1 MSFKKIE
8 IDQLLRT
15 KHVCEK
21 KQFSYLLDAFQRKY
35 KELYYDTD
43 FLNRSV
49 FLDNVNQIYIPKTL
63 NKKTKK
69 YSFYGHPIEIFS
81 KNFISK
87 IDYLKIQNYFQKI
100 KSEKLFKFQIKL
112 EQNLINKKIEKIE
125 KVEQVINEIYIDL
138 SKSIDEIK
146 NNFSS
151 TLRNEIKKDYE
162 NTKFE
167 IIDKKNYK
175 KNEILEMMNFH
186 IKIAGRVTRSEQS
199 WKQNEEMILND
210 KGFLIKVTHKD
221 NLISFSFFFHN
232 NFSCHY
238 SSSVADREYYKKIRN
253 MHHKSLW
260 LAIKHAKTICKFFNV
275 GSTTI
280 YSKKNISDKEKNI
293 EKFKSKFKG
302 IDLKFVILN
311 EFPEYDFYKNF
322 LDI

>member
-8 IDQLLRT
+8 INQLLKV

-35 KELYYDTD
+35 KELYNDTD

-49 FLDNVNQIYIPKTL
+49 FLDNDNQIYIPKTL

-125 KVEQVINEIYIDL
+125 KVINEIYIDL

-167 IIDKKNYK
+167 IIDKKIIK
-175 KNEILEMMNFH
+175 KM
-186 IKIAGRVTRSEQS
+186 
-199 WKQNEEMILND
+199 
-210 KGFLIKVTHKD
+210 
-221 NLISFSFFFHN
+221 
-232 NFSCHY
+232 
-238 SSSVADREYYKKIRN
+238 
-253 MHHKSLW
+253 
-260 LAIKHAKTICKFFNV
+260 KF
-275 GSTTI
+275 
-280 YSKKNISDKEKNI
+280 
-293 EKFKSKFKG
+293 
-302 IDLKFVILN
+302 
-311 EFPEYDFYKNF
+311 
-322 LDI
+322 